1 MDAWKL
7 RWIASSASLTTGL
20 WPERC
25 VAGTA
30 GSTSRA
36 GTRGRYGWPPAAL
49 SQARCV
55 ALAGRGAVRRPVVAA
70 FGQARPRG
78 RRGIGYGQPALRS
91 PGVSRLAR
99 YADVS
104 AAEAA
109 GAPDTLGVTD
119 ICRVFTRR
127 SRVRVP
133 RLWRRCAVPLVKLG
147 PFGPTV
153 PLRSELAG
161 SGRNYGPRRVMRANV
176 CVNAWRA
183 RGPAM
188 AGQAKRPAIAG
199 QAPDAIPAAWSS
211 DPRSRSTTVPGK
223 MGLRMTAAGTKPPG
237 VPGCGCGHYARG
249 CRLSTKGVPGI
260 VAPVRAKSQP
270 KETMPECSSNT

>member
-1 MDAWKL
+1 MRAAK
-7 RWIASSASLTTGL
+7 GL

-30 GSTSRA
+30 RLDFPGV
-36 GTRGRYGWPPAAL
+36 TRRRRGWPPAAL
-49 SQARCV
+49 SQDRCV
-55 ALAGRGAVRRPVVAA
+55 ALAGSGSRAVAPWWLPSVRHVPVAGGESV
-70 FGQARPRG
+70 
-78 RRGIGYGQPALRS
+78 YGQSALRS
-91 PGVSRLAR
+91 PEGRPGSRAARVSPRRRPPSPQVRFA
-99 YADVS
+99 S
-104 AAEAA
+104 H
-109 GAPDTLGVTD
+109 GT
-119 ICRVFTRR
+119 CRVFTRR

-161 SGRNYGPRRVMRANV
+161 SGWNYGPRRVMRANV

-199 QAPDAIPAAWSS
+199 
-211 DPRSRSTTVPGK
+211 RG
-223 MGLRMTAAGTKPPG
+223 
-237 VPGCGCGHYARG
+237 ARG
-249 CRLSTKGVPGI
+249 GRLASMESTGIGGCPSREAIRCRGRF
-260 VAPVRAKSQP
+260 APRTLGQY
-270 KETMPECSSNT
+270 

>member
-7 RWIASSASLTTGL
+7 RWIASGASLTTGL

-36 GTRGRYGWPPAAL
+36 GTRGRHGWPHAAL

-78 RRGIGYGQPALRS
+78 RRGIGLGPVGVALAGGS
-91 PGVSRLAR
+91 LRLAR
-99 YADVS
+99 CAGV
-104 AAEAA
+104 AAPEAVV
-109 GAPDTLGVTD
+109 APDTLRVTGT
-119 ICRVFTRR
+119 CRVFTRR

-133 RLWRRCAVPLVKLG
+133 RFWRRCAVPLVKLG

-161 SGRNYGPRRVMRANV
+161 SGWNYGGRRVMRANV
-176 CVNAWRA
+176 CVNGWRA

-199 QAPDAIPAAWSS
+199 SAPDAS
-211 DPRSRSTTVPGK
+211 DHDRMGRLGARVGEADYGVVDIRGVCGGPPIWLFGRVTSREST
-223 MGLRMTAAGTKPPG
+223 
-237 VPGCGCGHYARG
+237 
-249 CRLSTKGVPGI
+249 
-260 VAPVRAKSQP
+260 
-270 KETMPECSSNT
+270 PE